1 MVRQWAE
8 DQYGTYTLG
17 NKSGAIPGANYQT
30 TSTAVDALGVT
41 GNYAGAGSEDVGVYV
56 FPRFMLPGELYGQG
70 WLYTANSTKLAFES
84 SSANSVSTVELVVDE
99 VYPVG
104 NVDPSLVDI

>member
-1 MVRQWAE
+1 V
-8 DQYGTYTLG
+8 
-17 NKSGAIPGANYQT
+17 PGANYQT
-30 TSTAVDALGVT
+30 ANTAVDGVAAGAT
-41 GNYAGAGSEDVGVYV
+41 TPYLGAGSEDVGVYV

-70 WLYTANSTKLAFES
+70 WLYTANSTKLAWES
-84 SSANSVSTVELVVDE
+84 VTANSATTCELVTDE